1 MYNLSYYVV
10 NSKYDKSR
18 QHYNN
23 ECIYELELTYL
34 LNIRENIFNYKYNL
48 IEILNTY
55 RNVA

>member
-55 RNVA
+55 